1 MPGATLVVADDRHV
15 ARSLARVLARLAR
28 DGDRPVVL
36 TGDPL
41 LAFEL
46 RRNGQPARLTVDDI
60 DPRCCL
66 EHDRVALDSIRRA
79 FGDDTPAWLS
89 RLSLTYGSCLEY
101 TLIPTFMRA
110 VRHIAAVERALA
122 GEVTTVVTV
131 GTGDLTDAAVLVAR
145 AARVPLRRVDGVW
158 WHRARLALKRV
169 HAGRATRWV
178 STDLRALF
186 LEPAFLLLM
195 MVRGMW
201 RRNNGGGSARALLVT
216 GDRFTRVIIERWPHT
231 VVLAGATQP
240 GRALFRPGSRPVAIE
255 SAGRPGDA
263 VRLLRDVLEG
273 MQAARALRRD
283 AGAAARLRFGTVT
296 LWPLVRRNL
305 MLHLIVW
312 PPLLR
317 HLVRLVDR
325 VAAQMRV
332 DHALVSQD
340 VTAYNK
346 TLVAA
351 ARAHVIPSVGLQHGM
366 LAEYNGHSHVLV
378 DTYAAW
384 GPASERWFRTHG
396 DPQRARFVSTGH
408 LGFDRLAERRRS
420 RTAGGAD
427 ARTAPRPFTVV
438 VCTGFLAEYSV
449 GATDMDNLLL
459 LEGVCAWAA
468 DRGDVRVVHKLHP
481 GEEPAHYA
489 AAARAFG
496 WADSATTR
504 VRDTPLYDLLEQ
516 SDVLVAY
523 YSTTVLEAVALG
535 TPAIVLD
542 AITRR
547 YLVPLD
553 ASPDIAV
560 AFSVDELHAALDRVR
575 RGAAVKETPDKDD
588 AWRGEFLEQY
598 LGPLDGSAVD
608 RVVELVSPAPQRVHS

>member
-15 ARSLARVLARLAR
+15 ARSLARVLARLAG
-28 DGDRPVVL
+28 DGECPMVL

-41 LAFEL
+41 LVLEL
-46 RRNGQPARLTVDDI
+46 RRNGQPARLTVDDL
-60 DPRCCL
+60 DPQSCL
-66 EHDRVALDSIRRA
+66 EHDRVALDAIRRA

-89 RLSLTYGSCLEY
+89 RLNLTYGSCLEY
-101 TLIPTFMRA
+101 TLIPRFMRA
-110 VRHIAAVERALA
+110 VRHVAAVERALA
-122 GEVTTVVTV
+122 GQVTSIVTV

-145 AARVPLRRVDGVW
+145 AARVPLRRVDGAW
-158 WHRARLALKRV
+158 WQRTRLALTRV

-178 STDLRALF
+178 STDLRALV

-201 RRNNGGGSARALLVT
+201 RRNHGGRARSLIVT
-216 GDRFTRVIIERWPHT
+216 GDRFTRAIIERCPHT
-231 VVLAGATQP
+231 IVLAGATQP
-240 GRALFRPGSRPVAIE
+240 GRALFRPGSRVVAIE
-255 SAGRPGDA
+255 TAGRPGDG
-263 VRLLRDVLEG
+263 VRLLRDLLEG
-273 MQAARALRRD
+273 MRAARALRRD

-325 VAAQMRV
+325 VAARMQV

-351 ARAHVIPSVGLQHGM
+351 ARAQVIPSVGLQHGM
-366 LAEYNGHSHVLV
+366 LAEYNGHSHLLV
-378 DTYAAW
+378 DTFAAW

-396 DPQRARFVSTGH
+396 DPQRARFAFTGH
-408 LGFDRLAERRRS
+408 VGFDRLAERLRG
-420 RTAGGAD
+420 RTAGGAG
-427 ARTAPRPFTVV
+427 ASAAPRPFTVI

-459 LEGVCAWAA
+459 LEGVRAWAA
-468 DRGDVRVVHKLHP
+468 DRGDVCVVHKLHP

-496 WADSATTR
+496 WADRAPAQ

-547 YLVPLD
+547 HLVPLEV
-553 ASPDIAV
+553 SPDIAV

-575 RGAAVKETPDKDD
+575 LGAAVKDGGD
-588 AWRGEFLEQY
+588 APRREFLDQY
-598 LGPLDGSAVD
+598 LGPLDGSALD
-608 RVVELVSPAPQRVHS
+608 RVVALVSPAPQPVHI